1 MNTPQ
6 FLRERRDEIAS
17 WGFEYTDWNNKYCNR
32 KDHPV
37 IADLIKE
44 LEIDCGEGKKGRNKN
59 KITKSKCIELYS
71 NDETLYKG
79 IILSMLWGGISVGK
93 GHLGMLLEFD
103 KEKLENIVKAT
114 RDLLFNGEY
123 SSAFHNFKDK
133 KSNKIPGVDTSFFT
147 KIFYFLA
154 LSDERFEQQGKM
166 VPLIFDKWTMN
177 AYASLLMQV
186 DRINEVEI
194 KNMNL
199 NWNLRSPGEI
209 KFKDEASAYDSYVKD
224 MNNWAKAIDVTPRR
238 LEEYLFGLPRDEN
251 DKNPRRQLWTLFMQ
265 GYGKILMEKLT
276 K

>member
-6 FLRERRDEIAS
+6 FLRERREEISS
-17 WGFEYTDWNNKYCNR
+17 WSFEYTDWDNKYCNR

-37 IADLIKE
+37 IADLIRE
-44 LEIDCGEGKKGRNKN
+44 LEIDCGEDKKGSNKY
-59 KITKSKCIELYS
+59 KITKSKCIELYR

-79 IILSMLWGGISVGK
+79 IILSMLWGGISEGR
-93 GHLGMLLEFD
+93 GHLGRLLGFD
-103 KEKLENIVKAT
+103 KEKLREIVKAT
-114 RDLLFNGEY
+114 RDLLFNEEY
-123 SSAFHNFKDK
+123 SRAFHNFKK
-133 KSNKIPGVDTSFFT
+133 NNKIPGVDTSYFT

-177 AYASLLMQV
+177 AYATLLMQV
-186 DRINEVEI
+186 DRITEVEI
-194 KNMNL
+194 RSMKI

-224 MNNWAKAIDVTPRR
+224 MNNWAKSIDVTPRR
-238 LEEYLFGLPRDEN
+238 LEEYLFGLPRYTN
-251 DKNPRRQLWTLFMQ
+251 DKNPRRQLWILFMQ
-265 GYGKILMEKLT
+265 EYGKILMEKMT